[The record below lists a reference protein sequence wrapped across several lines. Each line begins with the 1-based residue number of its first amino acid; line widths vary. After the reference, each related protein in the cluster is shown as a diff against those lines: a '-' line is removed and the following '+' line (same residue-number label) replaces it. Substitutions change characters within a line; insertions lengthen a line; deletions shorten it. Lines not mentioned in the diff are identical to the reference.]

1 MKNFKKIAGWGIL
14 ISILLGIIIV
24 SCISSG
30 NWLIGLICVGI
41 ATAISGLFLLAVHL
55 ITS

>member
-14 ISILLGIIIV
+14 ISVLLGLIIV
-24 SCISSG
+24 NCISSG
-30 NWLIGLICVGI
+30 NWLIGLISVSI
-41 ATAISGLFLLAVHL
+41 AVAISGLLLLAVHL